1 MVVMIAEIT
10 IVIMTMIEVHQEVTE
25 TVVEE
30 EVVAPAVEDPPV
42 MKTPTVFSR
51 L

>member
-30 EVVAPAVEDPPV
+30 EEVAPAVEDPPV
-42 MKTPTVFSR
+42 MKTPTVFNR